1 MPVSTDSPDCDGGF
15 RLPSLPV
22 LTQAADW
29 LTGPRLT
36 GCAMVAQ
43 SD

>member
-1 MPVSTDSPDCDGGF
+1 VGEASAGAKLVLTDSPDCDGGF

-22 LTQAADW
+22 LTQAATR

-36 GCAMVAQ
+36 G
-43 SD
+43 